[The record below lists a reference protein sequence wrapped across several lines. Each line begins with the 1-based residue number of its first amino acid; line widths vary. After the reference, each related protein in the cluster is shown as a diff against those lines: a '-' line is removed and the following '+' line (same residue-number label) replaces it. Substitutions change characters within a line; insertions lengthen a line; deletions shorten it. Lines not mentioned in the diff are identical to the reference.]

1 MHGFKG
7 IFHESLNTP
16 ELRISKLIIGDKI
29 IIIIYNN
36 NNNNNNNNSNNN
48 ILTGKLY
55 SLGGIFME
63 VLCIKYIIVIKKIAG
78 FK

>member
-1 MHGFKG
+1 MHGFKR

-36 NNNNNNNNSNNN
+36 NNNSNNN

-55 SLGGIFME
+55 SLGVIFME

>member
-36 NNNNNNNNSNNN
+36 NNSNNN

-55 SLGGIFME
+55 SLGVIFME